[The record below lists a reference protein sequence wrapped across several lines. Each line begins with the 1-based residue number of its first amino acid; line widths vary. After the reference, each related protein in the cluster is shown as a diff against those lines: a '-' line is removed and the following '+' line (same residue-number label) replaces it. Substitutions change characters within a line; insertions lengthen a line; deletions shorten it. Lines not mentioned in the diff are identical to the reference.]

1 MTETEDQ
8 RWNKLY
14 IMDKV
19 IRVIRSCKTIA
30 QLESAERLVGL
41 SMKTLDADMVNDLET
56 AHGLLWINIATGKKP

>member
-1 MTETEDQ
+1 
-8 RWNKLY
+8 
-14 IMDKV
+14 MDKV